1 MEYFAPRQPSTNVH
15 LTLVKTWVHALNLR
29 MITSATAHKDS
40 KEKLVK
46 VRSSTRLTI
55 GILDKIEVATI
66 AIDEATITH
75 FHRV

>member
-1 MEYFAPRQPSTNVH
+1 MEYFSPRQPSTNVH

-40 KEKLVK
+40 KGKLVK

-55 GILDKIEVATI
+55 GILDKIEVKTI